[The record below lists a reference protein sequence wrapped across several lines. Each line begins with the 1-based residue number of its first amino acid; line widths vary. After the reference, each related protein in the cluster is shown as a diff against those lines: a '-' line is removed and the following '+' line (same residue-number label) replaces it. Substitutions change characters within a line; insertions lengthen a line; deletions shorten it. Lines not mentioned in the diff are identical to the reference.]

1 MIYKQIEINIKKMEI
16 DRAIENLKDMLSE
29 LRNEDID
36 EFNEHEIDIDR
47 QEFYNETRPIYF
59 HTDKTAIIFALTKK
73 LRQDIIEELKKNKID
88 IDVLVK
94 DKTQDNK
101 YFGKYN
107 IILIFG
113 NDILTTPTITQL
125 NLIDKVLQKK
135 KGMLQYFQLNDLQ
148 FNPTKHQL
156 VPPHRKLNQ
165 EEATAIMNRYLI
177 KSKLQM
183 PLILKTDV
191 IAKWHGLKQGD
202 IVEIIRYNE
211 NSGKSYYYRCC
222 I

>member
-47 QEFYNETRPIYF
+47 QEFYNETKPIYF
-59 HTDKTAIIFALTKK
+59 HTNKTTIIFALTKK
-73 LRQDIIEELKKNKID
+73 LRQDIIEELKKNKMD

-94 DKTQDNK
+94 DDKPDNK
-101 YFGKYN
+101 YYEKYN

-135 KGMLQYFQLNDLQ
+135 KGMLQYFQLNELQ

-156 VPPHRKLNQ
+156 VPPHRKLTP
-165 EEATAIMNRYLI
+165 EEATSVMSRYLI

>member
-1 MIYKQIEINIKKMEI
+1 MEI
-16 DRAIENLKDMLSE
+16 DRAIENLKAMLSE
-29 LRNEDID
+29 LRKEDIEDID
-36 EFNEHEIDIDR
+36 EQEPNIDR
-47 QEFYNETRPIYF
+47 QEFYNETTPIYF
-59 HTDKTAIIFALTKK
+59 NTDVTTVIFALTKK
-73 LRQDIIEELKKNKID
+73 LRQDIIEELKKNKTNIETIITD
-88 IDVLVK
+88 S
-94 DKTQDNK
+94 KTDNK
-101 YFGKYN
+101 YNGKYN

-113 NDILTTPTITQL
+113 NDILTTPTVTQL

-135 KGMLQYFQLNDLQ
+135 KGMLQFFQLNELQ

-165 EEATAIMNRYLI
+165 EESTEIMTKYLI

-183 PLILKTDV
+183 PIIPKTDV
-191 IAKWHGLKQGD
+191 IAKWLGLKQGE
-202 IVEIIRYNE
+202 IVEIIRHNE

>member
-1 MIYKQIEINIKKMEI
+1 MEI
-16 DRAIENLKDMLSE
+16 DRAIENLKAMLLE
-29 LRNEDID
+29 LRKEDIEDID
-36 EFNEHEIDIDR
+36 EQEPNIDR
-47 QEFYNETRPIYF
+47 QEFYNETTPIYF
-59 HTDKTAIIFALTKK
+59 NTDKTTIIFALTKK
-73 LRQDIIEELKKNKID
+73 LRQDIIEELKKNKTNID
-88 IDVLVK
+88 TIIHDSK
-94 DKTQDNK
+94 MDNK
-101 YFGKYN
+101 YNGKYN

-113 NDILTTPTITQL
+113 NDILTTPTVTQL

-135 KGMLQYFQLNDLQ
+135 KGMLQFFQLNELQ

-165 EEATAIMNRYLI
+165 EESTEIMTKYLI

-183 PLILKTDV
+183 PIIPKTDV
-191 IAKWHGLKQGD
+191 IAKWLGLKQGE
-202 IVEIIRYNE
+202 IVEIIRHNE

>member
-1 MIYKQIEINIKKMEI
+1 MEI
-16 DRAIENLKDMLSE
+16 DRAIENLKAMLNE
-29 LRNEDID
+29 LRGDNID
-36 EFNEHEIDIDR
+36 EFEEHESDIDR
-47 QEFYNETRPIYF
+47 QEFYNENNIIEF
-59 HTDKTAIIFALTKK
+59 NTDNTTIIFALTKK
-73 LRQDIIEELKKNKID
+73 MRQDIIEQLKKSKNNIETFVNTYND
-88 IDVLVK
+88 
-94 DKTQDNK
+94 
-101 YFGKYN
+101 KYN

-113 NDILTTPTITQL
+113 NDILTSPTITQL
-125 NLIDKVLQKK
+125 NLIDKILQKK
-135 KGMLQYFQLNDLQ
+135 KGMLQYFQLNELQ

-156 VPPHRKLNQ
+156 VPPHRKLSS
-165 EEATAIMNRYLI
+165 EESTEIMNKYLI

-183 PLILKTDV
+183 PIILKTDV

>member
-1 MIYKQIEINIKKMEI
+1 MEI
-16 DRAIENLKDMLSE
+16 DRAIENLKSMLSE
-29 LRNEDID
+29 LRGENID
-36 EFNEHEIDIDR
+36 EFEEHEVDINR
-47 QEFYNETRPIYF
+47 QEFYNESNIIQFQTSD
-59 HTDKTAIIFALTKK
+59 TTIIFALTKK
-73 LRQDIIEELKKNKID
+73 MRQEIIEQLKRASKTNID
-88 IDVLVK
+88 TFV
-94 DKTQDNK
+94 NE
-101 YFGKYN
+101 YNGKYN

-125 NLIDKVLQKK
+125 NLIDKILQKK
-135 KGMLQYFQLNDLQ
+135 KGMLQFFQLNELQ

-156 VPPHRKLNQ
+156 VPPHRKLSV
-165 EEATAIMNRYLI
+165 EETTEIMNKYLI

-183 PLILKTDV
+183 PIILKTDV

-211 NSGKSYYYRCC
+211 NSGRSYYYRCC

>member
-1 MIYKQIEINIKKMEI
+1 MEI
-16 DRAIENLKDMLSE
+16 DRAIENLKSMLSE
-29 LRNEDID
+29 LRGDNID
-36 EFNEHEIDIDR
+36 EFEEHEVDIDR
-47 QEFYNETRPIYF
+47 QDFYNESNIIQFQTSD
-59 HTDKTAIIFALTKK
+59 TTIIFALTKK
-73 LRQDIIEELKKNKID
+73 MRQDIIEQLKKASKANID
-88 IDVLVK
+88 TFV
-94 DKTQDNK
+94 NE
-101 YFGKYN
+101 YNGKYN

-125 NLIDKVLQKK
+125 NLIDKILQKK
-135 KGMLQYFQLNDLQ
+135 KGMLQFFQLSELQ

-156 VPPHRKLNQ
+156 VPPHRKLSAD
-165 EEATAIMNRYLI
+165 ETTEIMNKYLV

-183 PLILKTDV
+183 PIILRTDV
-191 IAKWHGLKQGD
+191 IAKWLGLKQGD

>member
-1 MIYKQIEINIKKMEI
+1 MEI
-16 DRAIENLKDMLSE
+16 DRAIENLKSMLSE
-29 LRNEDID
+29 LRGENID
-36 EFNEHEIDIDR
+36 EFEEHEIDINR
-47 QEFYNETRPIYF
+47 QEFYNESNIIQFQTSD
-59 HTDKTAIIFALTKK
+59 TTIIFALTKK
-73 LRQDIIEELKKNKID
+73 MRQEIIEQLKKASKNNID
-88 IDVLVK
+88 TFVNDY
-94 DKTQDNK
+94 N
-101 YFGKYN
+101 GKYN

-125 NLIDKVLQKK
+125 NLIDKILQKK
-135 KGMLQYFQLNDLQ
+135 KGMLQFFQLNELQ

-156 VPPHRKLNQ
+156 VPPHRKLSV
-165 EEATAIMNRYLI
+165 EETNEIMNKYLV
-177 KSKLQM
+177 KSKLQL
-183 PLILKTDV
+183 PIILKTDV

>member
-1 MIYKQIEINIKKMEI
+1 MEI
-16 DRAIENLKDMLSE
+16 DRAIENLKAMLSE

-36 EFNEHEIDIDR
+36 DFNEQEPDIDR
-47 QEFYNETRPIYF
+47 QEFYNETMPIYF
-59 HTDKTAIIFALTKK
+59 NTNNTTIIFALTKK
-73 LRQDIIEELKKNKID
+73 LRQDIIEELKKNKTNID
-88 IDVLVK
+88 ILIK
-94 DKTQDNK
+94 DEKPDNK
-101 YFGKYN
+101 YNGKYN

-113 NDILTTPTITQL
+113 NDILTTPTVTQL

-135 KGMLQYFQLNDLQ
+135 KGMLQFFQLNELQ

-156 VPPHRKLNQ
+156 VPPHRKLTQ
-165 EEATAIMNRYLI
+165 DDATAVMNRYLI

-183 PLILKTDV
+183 PIIPKTDV

>member
-1 MIYKQIEINIKKMEI
+1 MEI
-16 DRAIENLKDMLSE
+16 DRAIENLKSMLSE
-29 LRNEDID
+29 LRGENID
-36 EFNEHEIDIDR
+36 EFEEHEVDINR
-47 QEFYNETRPIYF
+47 QEFYNESNIIQFQTSD
-59 HTDKTAIIFALTKK
+59 TTIIFALTKK
-73 LRQDIIEELKKNKID
+73 MRQEIIEQLKRASKNNID
-88 IDVLVK
+88 TFVNDY
-94 DKTQDNK
+94 N
-101 YFGKYN
+101 GKYN

-125 NLIDKVLQKK
+125 NLIDKILQKK
-135 KGMLQYFQLNDLQ
+135 KGMLQFFQLNELQ

-156 VPPHRKLNQ
+156 VPPHRKLSTD
-165 EEATAIMNRYLI
+165 ETTEIMNKYLI

-183 PLILKTDV
+183 PIILKTDV

>member
-1 MIYKQIEINIKKMEI
+1 MEI
-16 DRAIENLKDMLSE
+16 DRAIENLKSMLRD
-29 LRNEDID
+29 LRGENID
-36 EFNEHEIDIDR
+36 EFEEHEVDIDR
-47 QEFYNETRPIYF
+47 QEFYNENNIIEF
-59 HTDKTAIIFALTKK
+59 NTDDTTIIFALTKK
-73 LRQDIIEELKKNKID
+73 MRQDIIEQLKKSKSNID
-88 IDVLVK
+88 SFV
-94 DKTQDNK
+94 NA
-101 YFGKYN
+101 YNGKYN

-135 KGMLQYFQLNDLQ
+135 KGMLQFFQLNELQ
-148 FNPTKHQL
+148 FNPTQHQL
-156 VPPHRKLNQ
+156 VPPHRKLSN
-165 EEATAIMNRYLI
+165 EDATEIMNKYLI

-183 PLILKTDV
+183 PIILKTDV

>member
-1 MIYKQIEINIKKMEI
+1 MEI
-16 DRAIENLKDMLSE
+16 DRAIENLKAMLSE
-29 LRNEDID
+29 LRGDNID
-36 EFNEHEIDIDR
+36 EFEEHESDIDR
-47 QEFYNETRPIYF
+47 QEFYNENNIIEF
-59 HTDKTAIIFALTKK
+59 NTDNTTIIFALTKK
-73 LRQDIIEELKKNKID
+73 MRQDIIEQLKKSKNNIETF
-88 IDVLVK
+88 VN
-94 DKTQDNK
+94 TYN
-101 YFGKYN
+101 GKYN

-113 NDILTTPTITQL
+113 NDILTSPTITQL
-125 NLIDKVLQKK
+125 NLIDKILQKK
-135 KGMLQYFQLNDLQ
+135 KGMLQYFQLNELQ

-156 VPPHRKLNQ
+156 VPPHRKLSS
-165 EEATAIMNRYLI
+165 EESTEIMNKYLI

-183 PLILKTDV
+183 PIILKTDV

>member
-1 MIYKQIEINIKKMEI
+1 MEI
-16 DRAIENLKDMLSE
+16 DRAIENLKAMLSE

-36 EFNEHEIDIDR
+36 DINEQEANIDR
-47 QEFYNETRPIYF
+47 QEFYNETSPIYF
-59 HTDKTAIIFALTKK
+59 NTDKTTIIFALTKK
-73 LRQDIIEELKKNKID
+73 LRQDIIEELKKNKTNID
-88 IDVLVK
+88 TIIHDP
-94 DKTQDNK
+94 KTDNK
-101 YFGKYN
+101 YNGKYN

-113 NDILTTPTITQL
+113 NDILTTPTVTQL

-135 KGMLQYFQLNDLQ
+135 KGMLQFFQLNELQ

-165 EEATAIMNRYLI
+165 EDVVAIMNKYLI

-183 PLILKTDV
+183 PIIPKTDV

>member
-1 MIYKQIEINIKKMEI
+1 MEI
-16 DRAIENLKDMLSE
+16 DRAIENLKAMLSE

-36 EFNEHEIDIDR
+36 DIDEQEANIDR
-47 QEFYNETRPIYF
+47 QEFYNETSPIYF
-59 HTDKTAIIFALTKK
+59 NTDKTTIIFALTKK
-73 LRQDIIEELKKNKID
+73 LRQDIIEELKKNKTNID
-88 IDVLVK
+88 TIIHDP
-94 DKTQDNK
+94 KTDNK
-101 YFGKYN
+101 YNGKYN

-113 NDILTTPTITQL
+113 NDILTTPTVTQL

-135 KGMLQYFQLNDLQ
+135 KGMLQFFQLNELQ

-165 EEATAIMNRYLI
+165 EESTDIMTKYLI

-183 PLILKTDV
+183 PIIPKTDV
-191 IAKWHGLKQGD
+191 IAKWLGLKQGE
-202 IVEIIRYNE
+202 IVEIIRHNE

>member
-1 MIYKQIEINIKKMEI
+1 MEI
-16 DRAIENLKDMLSE
+16 DRAIENLKAMLSE
-29 LRNEDID
+29 LRGDNID
-36 EFNEHEIDIDR
+36 EFEEHESDIDR
-47 QEFYNETRPIYF
+47 QEFYNENNIIEF
-59 HTDKTAIIFALTKK
+59 NTDNTTIIFALTKK
-73 LRQDIIEELKKNKID
+73 MRQDIIEQLKKSKNNIETFVNTYND
-88 IDVLVK
+88 
-94 DKTQDNK
+94 
-101 YFGKYN
+101 KYN

-113 NDILTTPTITQL
+113 NDILTSPTITQL
-125 NLIDKVLQKK
+125 NLIDKILQKK
-135 KGMLQYFQLNDLQ
+135 KGMLQYFQLNELQ

-156 VPPHRKLNQ
+156 VPPHRKLSS
-165 EEATAIMNRYLI
+165 EESTEIMNKYLI

-183 PLILKTDV
+183 PIILKTDV

>member
-1 MIYKQIEINIKKMEI
+1 MEI
-16 DRAIENLKDMLSE
+16 DNIIQNIKDMLTD
-29 LRNEDID
+29 RGDNID
-36 EFNEHEIDIDR
+36 EFDEHEAEIDR
-47 QEFYNETRPIYF
+47 EEFYNDVNILEF
-59 HTDKTAIIFALTKK
+59 HTDNTTIIFALTKN
-73 LRQDIIEELKKNKID
+73 LRVNIIEQLKKSKSNID
-88 IDVLVK
+88 TFV
-94 DKTQDNK
+94 NS
-101 YFGKYN
+101 YNGKYN
-107 IILIFG
+107 IILIFN

-125 NLIDKVLQKK
+125 NLIDKILQKK
-135 KGMLQYFQLNDLQ
+135 KGMLQFFQINELL

-156 VPPHRKLNQ
+156 VPPHRKLKP
-165 EEATAIMNRYLI
+165 EEAIEIMTKYLI

-191 IAKWHGLKQGD
+191 IAKWLGLKQGE